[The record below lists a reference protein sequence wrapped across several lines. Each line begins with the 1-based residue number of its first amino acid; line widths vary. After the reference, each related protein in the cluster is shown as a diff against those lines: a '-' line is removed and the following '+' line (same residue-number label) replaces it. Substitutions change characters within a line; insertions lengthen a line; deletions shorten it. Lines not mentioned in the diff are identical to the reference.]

1 MPSTPQPQPQPC
13 FADDCWSDEPVGQ
26 CPLEPNSFCLAGL
39 QCLACAVPLGMSPS
53 LCNSRL
59 SSSAFFC
66 NHCGPTVLQAGG
78 GVAWEHSSS
87 GQAVYSCGGRLEGE
101 SIGASLGLFCPAMSA
116 STQVGDLRV
125 WDRVAERACERLYS
139 HDRCCAC
146 CHVPL
151 SASFPRPGPTFMPI
165 CSHCSESAVSPPVC
179 RQVI

>member
-53 LCNSRL
+53 LCNFRL

-101 SIGASLGLFCPAMSA
+101 SIGASLGLFCMAMSA

-125 WDRVAERACERLYS
+125 WIGLQSELVRGFTVMIGVVHAAMCRCQHPSPARDRPSCQSVLIARRVLCRLPYA
-139 HDRCCAC
+139 DR
-146 CHVPL
+146 
-151 SASFPRPGPTFMPI
+151 
-165 CSHCSESAVSPPVC
+165 
-179 RQVI
+179 